1 MSAIAPSL
9 EAFFT
14 ERLGHQL
21 EASPHTVAGYRDALR
36 LFVTFAA
43 TRTHKEPSALDF
55 ADIDAE
61 VVGAFLDHLEHDRHN
76 GVRTRNVRLS
86 VLRSFFRYASYREP
100 AHAEL
105 IARVLAIPEK
115 RVRRHVVSFLTH
127 AELEALVASPARDT
141 WHGRRDH
148 ALLVVAAQSGLR
160 VAELVGLRRADVVL
174 GTGAHLRVRGKGRKE
189 RCVPLTHQSAA
200 VLREWLKERAGAD
213 ADVVFPTIRGGPLSH
228 DAVSLLVTRHTTSA
242 RIRCP
247 SMSAKKVTP
256 HVLRHSCAMALLAAG
271 VDTSVISLWLGHEHV
286 QTTQIYLHGDL
297 SLKEQALAR
306 TAPTATRPGRYRAPD
321 KLLAFLESL

>member
-86 VLRSFFRYASYREP
+86 ALRSFFRYASYREP

-160 VAELVGLRRADVVL
+160 VA
-174 GTGAHLRVRGKGRKE
+174 
-189 RCVPLTHQSAA
+189 
-200 VLREWLKERAGAD
+200 RAGRA
-213 ADVVFPTIRGGPLSH
+213 ATRRRRPRHRRSPARAGQGEEGALCPAHPPERGG
-228 DAVSLLVTRHTTSA
+228 AARVAQRTRRS
-242 RIRCP
+242 RR
-247 SMSAKKVTP
+247 
-256 HVLRHSCAMALLAAG
+256 
-271 VDTSVISLWLGHEHV
+271 
-286 QTTQIYLHGDL
+286 
-297 SLKEQALAR
+297 
-306 TAPTATRPGRYRAPD
+306 
-321 KLLAFLESL
+321 